1 MGKQA
6 STGRYLLKNHFPG
19 VVRVADTAEIV
30 PQEAPAANRMPIMLT
45 S

>member
-19 VVRVADTAEIV
+19 VVRANTAEIV
-30 PQEAPAANRMPIMLT
+30 PKEAPAANRMPTTLT